1 MTKSAKG
8 SEKITRPSSAE
19 DLKKAIDRPIGQPEP
34 AREEQ
39 PIGWVFDPDGDLSPV
54 DGSSGPGGQPVDT
67 DQLGP
72 LSGKLP
78 EEGREAGATSAPDDA
93 ASRYVGVSGRSD
105 AGSEADQSLHP
116 QTAEPVHIGSGGL
129 ITPSEGPRPAL
140 PEQHES
146 APAAGHAAGGGGGGG
161 GSASDGATKGASV
174 VDVGSVPEGSGATQT
189 HGVGN
194 TGTVDHGDGQGAASG
209 SDQDRSAERR
219 HRHRYR

>member
-116 QTAEPVHIGSGGL
+116 QTAEPVHIA
-129 ITPSEGPRPAL
+129 TKVPPATIL
-140 PEQHES
+140 S
-146 APAAGHAAGGGGGGG
+146 APVSRLWSKLTGGRP
-161 GSASDGATKGASV
+161 DGR
-174 VDVGSVPEGSGATQT
+174 
-189 HGVGN
+189 GVCGPP
-194 TGTVDHGDGQGAASG
+194 SP
-209 SDQDRSAERR
+209 
-219 HRHRYR
+219 